1 MMLFK
6 HNTYSMAILF
16 LLQVL
21 VTVGVSGHCSSPTL
35 SSPALASM
43 LSRSHILVKASV
55 EKIRADHSATIKI
68 VDVYKGTYLCTQKEI
83 DSV

>member
-1 MMLFK
+1 MMRSK
-6 HNTYSMAILF
+6 HNMYTMAILF

-68 VDVYKGTYLCTQKEI
+68 VDVYKGI
-83 DSV
+83 FVHM